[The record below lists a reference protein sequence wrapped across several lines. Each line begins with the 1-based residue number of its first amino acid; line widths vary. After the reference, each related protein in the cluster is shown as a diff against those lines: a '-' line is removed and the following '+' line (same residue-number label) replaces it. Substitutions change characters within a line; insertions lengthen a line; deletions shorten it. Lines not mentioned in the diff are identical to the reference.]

1 MLDFP
6 GMLLEGFTCLPQ
18 EEGLGRLSDALEH
31 KCRGT
36 PNPAPRNA
44 YSDCV
49 PNVESISSALS
60 YLRCIAS
67 WSRIFPEACGNPEAK
82 LSFMGFY
89 VGTCLEV
96 GPWRLDAIEGATSA
110 STLAAASPSL
120 RRKCSL
126 WLGWNLSL
134 IRTQWQ
140 RAPAF
145 GFMLALFG

>member
-60 YLRCIAS
+60 YLRS
-67 WSRIFPEACGNPEAK
+67 LHRFLEPDLPGSLRKSRSKALIH
-82 LSFMGFY
+82 
-89 VGTCLEV
+89 V
-96 GPWRLDAIEGATSA
+96 GPWRLDAIEAATSA

-134 IRTQWQ
+134 IRTSWH
-140 RAPAF
+140 ACPCSAAF
-145 GFMLALFG
+145 WNTLEGLM

>member
-1 MLDFP
+1 
-6 GMLLEGFTCLPQ
+6 MLLEGFTCLPQ

-60 YLRCIAS
+60 YLVVAS
-67 WSRIFPEACGNPEAK
+67 LLGAGYGNPEAK
-82 LSFMGFY
+82 LSFMGCY

-96 GPWRLDAIEGATSA
+96 GPWGLDAIEGATSA